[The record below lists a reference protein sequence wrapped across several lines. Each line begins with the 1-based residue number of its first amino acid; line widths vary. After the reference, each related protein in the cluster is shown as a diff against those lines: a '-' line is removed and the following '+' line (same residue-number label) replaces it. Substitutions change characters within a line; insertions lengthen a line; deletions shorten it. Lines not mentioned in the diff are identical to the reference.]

1 MKYAVP
7 FDEENCFKTISDFK
21 ECIVRGGEPVL
32 PGRDCNMAYAFTEI
46 STASRLQMGHRRKF
60 VIHPMM
66 SWTIAWENTVYGM
79 LLPE

>member
-21 ECIVRGGEPVL
+21 ECIVRG
-32 PGRDCNMAYAFTEI
+32 NMAYAFTEI

-79 LLPE
+79 LLPK